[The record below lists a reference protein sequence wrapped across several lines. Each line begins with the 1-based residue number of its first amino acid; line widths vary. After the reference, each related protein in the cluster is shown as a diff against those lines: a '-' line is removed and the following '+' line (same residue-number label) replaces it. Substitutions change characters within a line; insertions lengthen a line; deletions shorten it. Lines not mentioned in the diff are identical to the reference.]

1 MQSVN
6 GIVFNIGERYE
17 ALKFMGAGAYGAVI
31 KALDKRSGEH
41 VAIKKLSKIEDII
54 DAKRILRELRILRL
68 FRHENIISL
77 HNVIL
82 NEDTNGNGEIY
93 LITNLMEIDLYA
105 VIKNKQALTDDH
117 VQFITY
123 QIVRALLFLHS
134 ANIIHRDLKPS
145 NILATE
151 TCDVQLCDFGLARAI
166 DFSADEN
173 RTEYVVTRYYR
184 APEIMISHEYS
195 TAVDMWSL
203 GCTMAELMTGQILFK
218 GENYI
223 QQIKLMMDT
232 IGKPKDMSFVT
243 NPNAKKFLDTL
254 PEAPKRPLLS
264 VVKYENADAL
274 DLLSK
279 LLEMDPVKRIKASEA
294 IAHPYLK
301 SFHEPSDEPLFTGQA
316 DFKFEN
322 DSKMTLDD
330 ILLQILD
337 EINHWRKENK
347 DKELEKEKYLK
358 LFTKKDEKSG
368 KEK

>member
-6 GIVFNIGERYE
+6 GTVFNIGERYE

-31 KALDKRSGEH
+31 KALDKRSGEN
-41 VAIKKLSKIEDII
+41 VAIKKLHKIEDII

-68 FRHENIISL
+68 FRHENIIQL
-77 HNVIL
+77 QNVL
-82 NEDTNGNGEIY
+82 FNEESGDFGELY
-93 LITNLMEIDLYA
+93 LITNLMEIDLHA
-105 VIKNKQALTDDH
+105 VIRNKQALTDDH
-117 VQFITY
+117 VQFMIY
-123 QIVRALLFLHS
+123 QIVRALLYLHS

-151 TCDVQLCDFGLARAI
+151 TCDVQLCDFGLSRAI

-243 NPNAKKFLDTL
+243 NANAKKFLETL
-254 PEAPKRPLLS
+254 PEAPKRPLFS

-279 LLEMDPVKRIKASEA
+279 LLEIDPAKRIKASEA
-294 IAHPYLK
+294 ITHPYLK
-301 SFHEPSDEPLFTGQA
+301 AFHEPSDEPLFTGKT

-322 DSKMTLDD
+322 DAKLTLEDTQ
-330 ILLQILD
+330 LAILD
-337 EINHWRKENK
+337 EINYWRKENK
-347 DKELEKEKYLK
+347 DKEFDKEKFLK
-358 LFTKKDEKSG
+358 LLKNKTASKK
-368 KEK
+368 

>member
-6 GIVFNIGERYE
+6 GTVFNIGERYE

-31 KALDKRSGEH
+31 KASDKQTGEY
-41 VAIKKLSKIEDII
+41 VAIKKLHKIEDIV

-68 FRHENIISL
+68 FKHENIINL
-77 HNVIL
+77 HNVIF
-82 NEDTNGNGEIY
+82 NEEKDTFGEIY
-93 LITNLMEIDLYA
+93 LVTNLMEIDLYA

-117 VQFITY
+117 IQFIIY
-123 QIVRALLFLHS
+123 QIVRALLYLHS

-151 TCDVQLCDFGLARAI
+151 TCDVQICDFGLSRAI

-195 TAVDMWSL
+195 TAVDLWSL
-203 GCTMAELMTGQILFK
+203 GCTMAELMTGHILFK

-223 QQIKLMMDT
+223 QQIKLMVDT
-232 IGKPKDMSFVT
+232 LGKPGDMSFVT

-254 PEAPKRPLLS
+254 PENPKRPLLT
-264 VVKYENADAL
+264 VCAYDNPEAI
-274 DLLSK
+274 DLLQK
-279 LLEMDPVKRIKASEA
+279 LLTIDPVKRISAGEA
-294 IAHPYLK
+294 IKHPYLK
-301 SFHEPSDEPLFTGQA
+301 AFHEPSDEPIFKAVA

-322 DSKMTLDD
+322 DPKLTLDD
-330 ILLQILD
+330 TLLLILD
-337 EINHWRKENK
+337 EINYFRKLNK
-347 DKELEKEKYLK
+347 AKEFDREKYVK
-358 LFTKKDEKSG
+358 LFKSKAEQKK
-368 KEK
+368 